1 MPLACKANVRPRNLW
16 IMAALSR
23 IPAPVDLVVI
33 TAGKDGKHTVGS
45 KHYDG
50 DALDIRTK
58 NFPSRASKLAFA
70 EALRRELGA
79 EYQVIFEAAGTPN
92 EHLHAEWDQQ

>member
-23 IPAPVDLVVI
+23 IPAPVKVI
-33 TAGKDGKHTVGS
+33 TVTAGKDGKHMVGS
-45 KHYDG
+45 KHYEG

-58 NFPSRASKLAFA
+58 NFPSRASKEAFA
-70 EALRRELGA
+70 LALRLELGPA
-79 EYQVIFEAAGTPN
+79 YQVIFEAAGTPD
-92 EHLHAEWDQQ
+92 EHLHVEFDPK